1 VARRDD
7 FVKDGAVSATS
18 AAPSKGRIVGARTL
32 TVVAAVLALVG
43 SVAFYL
49 ERTVLSED
57 GFNEIATEMIQSE
70 PIRNQVAAKAVEEL
84 NANVDVE
91 QEIANRL
98 PEAQKALA
106 PVLAGIVEQGAQEAA
121 NRLLERPRLQELFV
135 RTATSTQRQVVK
147 LLDDEGK
154 FVRTSDGT
162 IYLDLRPIVVEIGQQ
177 SAIASRLAERL
188 PEDAGQI
195 KLIDADQLDAAQTIT
210 RILRFL
216 ANWLVVVA
224 LAVAAL
230 AVWVARGRRRI
241 ELRAIGIALL
251 VVGVLEL
258 LFRRLAGTY
267 LVDKLT
273 TDATRPAGD
282 DAWSILTQGLADRA
296 WIAIVLGLL
305 LLVGVWLVG
314 PGSLS
319 ARARRLVAPVAEKP
333 LWTYGAVAALVVVL
347 ATLVPVFQRGWLSF
361 LVFLVLLVIGVE
373 VLRRFVLAEQGV
385 TTPPKPAAPT
395 PPPATGT

>member
-43 SVAFYL
+43 SLAFYL

-195 KLIDADQLDAAQTIT
+195 KLIDADQLGTAQTIT
-210 RILRFL
+210 RILRFVADWLWIIALLL
-216 ANWLVVVA
+216 A
-224 LAVAAL
+224 AV
-230 AVWVARGRRRI
+230 AVWVAKGRRRI
-241 ELRAIGIALL
+241 ELRAIAIAVI

-258 LFRRLAGTY
+258 LVRRLAGAY
-267 LVDKLT
+267 LVDELT
-273 TDATRPAGD
+273 TDATKPAGQ
-282 DAWSILTQGLADRA
+282 DAWSILTAGLADRG
-296 WIAIVLGLL
+296 WLLIVLGLL

-314 PGSLS
+314 STNLAG
-319 ARARRLVAPVAEKP
+319 RARRLVAPIAEKP
-333 LWTYGAVAALVVVL
+333 LWTYGAVAALVVL
-347 ATLVPVFQRGWLSF
+347 IAALVPLFQRGWFSF
-361 LVFLVLLVIGVE
+361 LVFIVLLVIGVE